1 MDGAVEATLDKLA
14 QIVNK
19 AAPNYKPPGA
29 ATEALRDRLRSLF
42 VPPASSSSTSATA

>member
-1 MDGAVEATLDKLA
+1 MLLEATLDKLA

-19 AAPNYKPPGA
+19 AAPNYKPFGA
-29 ATEALRDRLRSLF
+29 VLSEAARPPALAVL